1 MSRQE
6 KFMYEI
12 LKRFDKEKAE
22 EIKCMQVSDSEDEG
36 FWHTEV
42 PARPKTVPRA
52 VPEAPVKRKRNK
64 KKGDSAWEEQKLDE
78 GR

>member
-6 KFMYEI
+6 KFMFEI

-22 EIKCMQVSDSEDEG
+22 EIKSMQVSDSEDEG
-36 FWHTEV
+36 FWNTEV

-52 VPEAPVKRKRNK
+52 VPEAPVKRKRNRTK
-64 KKGDSAWEEQKLDE
+64 EDGAWEEQKLNE
-78 GR
+78 E

>member
-22 EIKCMQVSDSEDEG
+22 EIKSMRVSDSEEEG
-36 FWHTEV
+36 FWHAEV
-42 PARPKTVPRA
+42 PPRPKTVPRA
-52 VPEAPVKRKRNK
+52 VPEAPVKRKRK
-64 KKGDSAWEEQKLDE
+64 SRKTDALWEEQKLNE
-78 GR
+78 M